1 MKYDA
6 NAKYNNNSRRGK
18 TIGKG
23 KGDVRAVTKE
33 KTEPKIEFAE
43 TGLFGLDIKVPGLT
57 PINAEPIIRDIRR
70 TLENCG
76 QLSLLDEFAVTLSAE
91 YVEIPVEGQNR

>member
-1 MKYDA
+1 M
-6 NAKYNNNSRRGK
+6 
-18 TIGKG
+18 
-23 KGDVRAVTKE
+23 TKE

-57 PINAEPIIRDIRR
+57 PINAEPIIRDIRG

-76 QLSLLDEFAVTLSAE
+76 RLGLLDEFVATLRAE
-91 YVEIPVEGQNR
+91 YVEVPIAEAKR